1 MCSEFVNYYL
11 DLFENF
17 LSENDYSIITSI
29 YSPDEFNN
37 ITITGNEISGKV
49 NNKLVKITFK
59 LFNKHEYR
67 SIKNIIFDILEIY
80 DTLSYELFISRLKK
94 TKINIF
100 SKISFKCNCNK
111 RNPCRHSFLLLYPL
125 GYLLNDNPYLLFKV
139 KGIDLKQIENNIK
152 GLNDIQTI
160 SDILSVANYFK
171 KTIQTIIR
179 QFRTYL

>member
-59 LFNKHEYR
+59 LFNKHELG
-67 SIKNIIFDILEIY
+67 NLGNMII
-80 DTLSYELFISRLKK
+80 
-94 TKINIF
+94 
-100 SKISFKCNCNK
+100 
-111 RNPCRHSFLLLYPL
+111 NP
-125 GYLLNDNPYLLFKV
+125 
-139 KGIDLKQIENNIK
+139 
-152 GLNDIQTI
+152 
-160 SDILSVANYFK
+160 
-171 KTIQTIIR
+171 
-179 QFRTYL
+179 